1 MADKNKVK
9 NSSSGM
15 QSGSSETQNGS
26 SASPLFEI
34 KKITKVYGEKVKTQ
48 VLHGVD
54 LILDKKEF
62 VSIIGPSG
70 CGKTTLL
77 NILGTLDG
85 ATSGEIIFQGRNLTS
100 MNPDELAD
108 FRNRNL
114 GFIFQFH
121 HLLPEF
127 TALENV
133 LIPTWIMDKRSNM
146 KHRERAEY
154 LLETVGLKE
163 QMNKKSTDLSGGQ
176 QQRVAIARAIAQA
189 PPIILADEP
198 TGNLDSASSKEI
210 MGILKDLHREGRTVI
225 LITHD
230 NTIAMQAPRIV
241 KIMDGRIVSDTEN
254 QEA

>member
-1 MADKNKVK
+1 MADKKEIK
-9 NSSSGM
+9 NGSSGM
-15 QSGSSETQNGS
+15 QSEISETQNGS

-176 QQRVAIARAIAQA
+176 QQRDKKWQQRLPAF
-189 PPIILADEP
+189 
-198 TGNLDSASSKEI
+198 
-210 MGILKDLHREGRTVI
+210 
-225 LITHD
+225 
-230 NTIAMQAPRIV
+230 
-241 KIMDGRIVSDTEN
+241 
-254 QEA
+254 